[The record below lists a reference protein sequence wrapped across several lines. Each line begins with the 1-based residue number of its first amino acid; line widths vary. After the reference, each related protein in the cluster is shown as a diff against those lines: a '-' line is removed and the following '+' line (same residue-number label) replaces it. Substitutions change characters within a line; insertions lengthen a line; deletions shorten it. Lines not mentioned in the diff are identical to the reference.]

1 MNWEAAGAVGERLAA
16 VAVLIT
22 LFYLARQVT
31 EAKAALWRQTSQVV
45 NLVFNQ
51 IHNVVVAPPELA
63 AFS

>member
-1 MNWEAAGAVGERLAA
+1 MNWEAIGAVGELLAA

-31 EAKAALWRQTSQVV
+31 DAKAAMWRQTSQDV

-51 IHNVVVAPPELA
+51 IHNEVAASPE

>member
-1 MNWEAAGAVGERLAA
+1 MNWEAIGAVGELLAA
-16 VAVLIT
+16 VAVLRT

-31 EAKAALWRQTSQVV
+31 EAKAAMWRQTSQDV

-51 IHNVVVAPPELA
+51 IHNVVAASPELA